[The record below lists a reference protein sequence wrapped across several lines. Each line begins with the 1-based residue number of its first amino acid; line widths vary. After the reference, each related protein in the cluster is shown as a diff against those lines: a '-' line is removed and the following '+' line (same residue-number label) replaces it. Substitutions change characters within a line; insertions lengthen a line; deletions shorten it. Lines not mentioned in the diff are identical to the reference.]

1 VTTVYHRYI
10 ISVMRTT
17 ATGSILVKGVTPE
30 LKRRLR
36 AQAERERRSV
46 NQQVL
51 TILERA
57 LVPLPPLP
65 RHKPIKPKKPFT
77 HDWLMR
83 AMDEDLK

>member
-1 VTTVYHRYI
+1 MPTTT
-10 ISVMRTT
+10 S
-17 ATGSILVKGVTPE
+17 SILVKGVTPY
-30 LKRRLR
+30 LKRRLKS
-36 AQAERERRSV
+36 QADRERRSV

-65 RHKPIKPKKPFT
+65 RHKPIKPTKPFT

-83 AMDEDLK
+83 AMDGDLK